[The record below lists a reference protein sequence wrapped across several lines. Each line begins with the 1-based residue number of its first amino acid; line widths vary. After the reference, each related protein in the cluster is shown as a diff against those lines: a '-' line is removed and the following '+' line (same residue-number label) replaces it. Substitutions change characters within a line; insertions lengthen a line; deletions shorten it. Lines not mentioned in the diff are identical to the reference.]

1 MIVVGIAG
9 ATGYTGIELVQLLH
23 RHPQTRLGW
32 ITSASSAGKRL
43 CDVHAVPWDYPLI
56 ALDEAYARAGEVDVV
71 FLCLP
76 HGHSI
81 EAARRFAE
89 AGRCVIDLS
98 ADFRLDHVDD
108 YRRWYGLEHAAA
120 DLLPHFVYGLCE
132 VNRARLRGARL
143 IAVPGCYPTTVN
155 LGLYP
160 LAKAGWLGDR
170 VIVDSKSGVS
180 GAGRTAKL
188 PYLFVESHEN
198 LTPYNVGY
206 RHRHIAE
213 MELVLNPVLPPGQPC
228 QFTFSPHLLPANR
241 GILST
246 IYVRV
251 PAGVTE
257 PQVRQRYTEHYAG
270 EPFIH
275 LLPAG
280 QQASLRHTVYS
291 NRVAIS
297 ITPELPDRP
306 DCRDLILVVT
316 EDTLLK
322 GASGQAVQCMN
333 LALGWDETAGL
344 L

>member
-1 MIVVGIAG
+1 MIVAGIAG

-23 RHPQTRLGW
+23 RHPQVEIGW

-43 CDVHAVPWDYPLI
+43 SDVHAVPWDYMLI
-56 ALDEAYARAGEVDVV
+56 ALDEAYERARDVDVV

-76 HGHSI
+76 HGESI
-81 EAARRFAE
+81 AAARRFAE
-89 AGRCVIDLS
+89 TGIHVIDLS
-98 ADFRLDHVDD
+98 ADFRLGRAEA
-108 YRRWYGLEHAAA
+108 YQRWYGLEHTAPE
-120 DLLPHFVYGLCE
+120 LLPQFVYGLCE
-132 VNRARLRGARL
+132 VNRAQLRGARL

-160 LAKAGWLGDR
+160 LAKVGWLGER
-170 VIVDSKSGVS
+170 VIIDSKSGIS

-188 PYLFVESHEN
+188 PYMFVESNEN
-198 LTPYNVGY
+198 MTPYNIGY

-213 MELVLNPVLPPGQPC
+213 MELVLSPAGAC
-228 QFTFSPHLLPANR
+228 RFTFSPHLLPVNR

-246 IYVRV
+246 MYVRT
-251 PAGVTE
+251 PPGVTE
-257 PQVRQRYTEHYAG
+257 EQVRARYAEQYAG

-280 QQASLRHTVYS
+280 QQATLRHTVHT
-291 NRVAIS
+291 NRCAIS
-297 ITPELPDRP
+297 ITAENPGDPA
-306 DCRDLILVVT
+306 CRDFIIVAT
-316 EDTLLK
+316 EDNLIK

-333 LALGWDETAGL
+333 ISFELDETAGL

>member
-1 MIVVGIAG
+1 MIKAGIAG

-23 RHPQTRLGW
+23 RHPEAKIGW
-32 ITSASSAGKRL
+32 ITSASNAGKRL
-43 CDVHAVPWDYPLI
+43 CDVHAVPWEYLLI
-56 ALDEAYARAGEVDVV
+56 ALDEAYERVKEVDVV

-76 HGHSI
+76 HGQSI

-89 AGRCVIDLS
+89 ADVCVIDLS
-98 ADFRLDHVDD
+98 ADFRLGCANA
-108 YRRWYGLEHAAA
+108 YRRWYGLEHTAPE
-120 DLLPHFVYGLCE
+120 LLPQFIYGLCE
-132 VNRARLRGARL
+132 VNRQHLRGARL

-160 LAKAGWLGDR
+160 LAKAGWLGER
-170 VIVDSKSGVS
+170 VIIDSKSGIS

-188 PYLFVESHEN
+188 PYMFVESNEN
-198 LTPYNVGY
+198 MTPYNIGY

-213 MELVLNPVLPPGQPC
+213 MEMVLSPEGAC
-228 QFTFSPHLLPANR
+228 HFTFSPHLLPVNR

-246 IYVRV
+246 MYVRT
-251 PAGVTE
+251 PPGVTE
-257 PQVRQRYTEHYAG
+257 DQVRTRYMEEYAG

-280 QQASLRHTVYS
+280 QQATLRHTVYT
-291 NRVAIS
+291 NRCAIS
-297 ITPELPDRP
+297 ITAEDPNEPT
-306 DCRDLILVVT
+306 CRDFIIVAT
-316 EDTLLK
+316 EDNLIK

-333 LALGWDETAGL
+333 ISFGLDETAGL

>member
-1 MIVVGIAG
+1 MIKAGVAG

-23 RHPQTRLGW
+23 RHPHVEIGW

-43 CDVHAVPWDYPLI
+43 CDVHAVPWEYPLI
-56 ALDEAYARAGEVDVV
+56 ALEEAYARAAEVDVV

-76 HGHSI
+76 HGQSI
-81 EAARRFAE
+81 EPARRFAE
-89 AGRCVIDLS
+89 RGLCVIDLS
-98 ADFRLDHVDD
+98 ADFRLRHPEA
-108 YRRWYGLEHAAA
+108 YRRWYGMEHPAPE
-120 DLLPHFVYGLCE
+120 LLPQFVYGLCE
-132 VNRARLRGARL
+132 VNRAQLRNARL

-160 LAKAGWLGDR
+160 LAKAGWLEER
-170 VIVDSKSGVS
+170 IIIDSKSGIS
-180 GAGRTAKL
+180 GAGRTLKT
-188 PYLFVESHEN
+188 PYLFVEANEN
-198 LTPYNVGY
+198 MTPYNIGY

-213 MELVLNPVLPPGQPC
+213 MEMVLNAASPNGGYR
-228 QFTFSPHLLPANR
+228 FTFSPHLLPVNR

-246 IYVRV
+246 MYVRV

-257 PQVRQRYTEHYAG
+257 AEVRDLYEETYAG

-280 QQASLRHTVYS
+280 QQASLRHTVHT
-291 NRVAIS
+291 NRCAIS
-297 ITPELPDRP
+297 ITPELPDDP
-306 DCRDLILVVT
+306 ACRDLIIVAT
-316 EDTLLK
+316 EDNLIK

-333 LALGWDETAGL
+333 LALGFPETAGL

>member
-1 MIVVGIAG
+1 MIVAGIAG

-23 RHPQTRLGW
+23 RHPQVTIGW

-43 CDVHAVPWDYPLI
+43 CDVHAVPWQYTLI

-76 HGHSI
+76 HGQSI

-89 AGRCVIDLS
+89 AGIHVIDLS
-98 ADFRLDHVDD
+98 ADFRLGRAEA
-108 YRRWYGLEHAAA
+108 YQRWYGLEHTAPE
-120 DLLPHFVYGLCE
+120 LLPHFVYGLCE
-132 VNRARLRGARL
+132 VNREQLRGARL

-160 LAKAGWLGDR
+160 LAKAGWLGER
-170 VIVDSKSGVS
+170 VIIDSKSGIS

-188 PYLFVESHEN
+188 PYMFVESNEN
-198 LTPYNVGY
+198 MTPYNIGY

-213 MELVLNPVLPPGQPC
+213 MELVLNAASPNGAC
-228 QFTFSPHLLPANR
+228 HFTFSPHLLPVNR

-246 IYVRV
+246 IYVRT
-251 PAGVTE
+251 PQGVTE
-257 PQVRQRYTEHYAG
+257 EQVRARYVEQYAG

-280 QQASLRHTVYS
+280 QQATLRHTVHT
-291 NRVAIS
+291 NRCAIS
-297 ITPELPDRP
+297 ITAENPGDPA
-306 DCRDLILVVT
+306 CRDFIIVAT
-316 EDTLLK
+316 EDNLIK

-333 LALGWDETAGL
+333 ISFGLDETAGL

>member
-1 MIVVGIAG
+1 MVKAGIAG

-23 RHPQTRLGW
+23 RHPHTEIGW

-43 CDVHAVPWDYPLI
+43 SDVHAVPWDYTLI
-56 ALDEAYARAGEVDVV
+56 SLEEAYARAGDVDVV

-89 AGRCVIDLS
+89 TGIHVIDLS
-98 ADFRLDHVDD
+98 ADFRLGSAAA
-108 YRRWYGLEHAAA
+108 YKRWYGLEHTSPE
-120 DLLPHFVYGLCE
+120 LLPSFVYGLCE
-132 VNRARLRGARL
+132 VNRSQLQNARL

-188 PYLFVESHEN
+188 AYMFVEVNEN
-198 LTPYNVGY
+198 LTPYNIGY

-213 MELVLNPVLPPGQPC
+213 MELVLNGASPNGGC
-228 QFTFSPHLLPANR
+228 HFTFSPHLLPTNR

-246 IYVRV
+246 MYVRV
-251 PAGVTE
+251 PEGVTE
-257 PQVRQRYTEHYAG
+257 AQVRNLYAETYAG

-280 QQASLRHTVYS
+280 QQATLRHTVYT
-291 NRVAIS
+291 NRCAIS
-297 ITPELPDRP
+297 ITVEDPGDPA
-306 DCRDLILVVT
+306 CRDLIIIAT
-316 EDTLLK
+316 EDNLIK

-333 LALGWDETAGL
+333 IALGLDETAGL

>member
-1 MIVVGIAG
+1 MIKAGIAG

-23 RHPQTRLGW
+23 RHPKVEIGW
-32 ITSASSAGKRL
+32 ITSASNAGKRL
-43 CDVHAVPWDYPLI
+43 SDVHAVPWQYTLI
-56 ALDEAYARAGEVDVV
+56 ALDTAFERAAEVDVV

-76 HGHSI
+76 HGQSI
-81 EAARRFAE
+81 GAAQRFAT
-89 AGRCVIDLS
+89 AGLRVIDLS
-98 ADFRLDHVDD
+98 ADFRLGTPEA
-108 YRRWYGLEHAAA
+108 YRRWYNLEHTAPE
-120 DLLPHFVYGLCE
+120 LLPEFVYGLCE
-132 VNRARLRGARL
+132 VNREQLRGARL

-170 VIVDSKSGVS
+170 VIVDSKSGIS

-188 PYLFVESHEN
+188 PYMFVESNEN

-213 MELVLNPVLPPGQPC
+213 MEMVLNAASPDAAC
-228 QFTFSPHLLPANR
+228 HFTFSPHLLPVNR

-246 IYVRV
+246 MYVRT

-257 PQVRQRYTEHYAG
+257 TQVRSQYAKTYAG
-270 EPFIH
+270 EPFVH

-280 QQASLRHTVYS
+280 QQATLRHTVHT
-291 NRVAIS
+291 NRCAIS
-297 ITPELPDRP
+297 IAAETPDDPQ
-306 DCRDLILVVT
+306 CRDFIIVAT
-316 EDTLLK
+316 EDNLIK
-322 GASGQAVQCMN
+322 GASGQAIQCMN
-333 LALGWDETAGL
+333 LAFGLDETAGL